1 MYTGVKIRLRVQE
14 PFKLEQ
20 GFLADLAV
28 VRQLFAFWLPEMC
41 HANSTSSTLYHQI
54 TEAAHAKG
62 SLLSLIG
69 YFPDQ
74 EVNDVQ
80 ISAGTRPKCS
90 QPCMVTVWR

>member
-1 MYTGVKIRLRVQE
+1 MLASKDVCTGVKTYLWVQE

-28 VRQLFAFWLPEMC
+28 ARQLFAFWLPEMC
-41 HANSTSSTLYHQI
+41 HANSTSSALYQQI
-54 TEAAHAKG
+54 TEAAHAQG

-80 ISAGTRPKCS
+80 ISAKTRPKCS
-90 QPCMVTVWR
+90 QS

>member
-1 MYTGVKIRLRVQE
+1 MYVGVKIRLRVQE

-28 VRQLFAFWLPEMC
+28 ARQLFAFWLPEMC
-41 HANSTSSTLYHQI
+41 DASSASSALYHQI
-54 TEAAHAKG
+54 TEAGHAKG

-74 EVNDVQ
+74 EVIDVQ
-80 ISAGTRPKCS
+80 MSAGTK
-90 QPCMVTVWR
+90 V